1 MPAGAAVGG
10 AFGGLFAL
18 CGLGAL
24 VYFFVLRPRRAR
36 KHKQLGSPRAPGGG
50 ASGFGA
56 EGSPF
61 ASPHRAPLV
70 SFAPSP
76 LPAFSLPGGG
86 GEAAGFE
93 MVRSPLSSAEA
104 AASAAMALSP
114 RAAMNPLHAARGGG
128 GGFGGAVAPPPPD
141 GGAHQHWSGA
151 APAGAPHAAAPV
163 DEWEQVEDDTGDVFW
178 RSRRTGETAWVRPG
192 SGAWERIVD
201 EEGDMFWH
209 HTETGESSWL
219 RPPGATAAWEKVTD
233 HEGDVW
239 WVHAETGGTSWHDP
253 HAGEWELVC
262 GPVGQTWY
270 RNTATNAVAWEK
282 PPSAGGVQGW
292 QRVVDPEGD
301 VFFRNEATGALS
313 WVQPAGPPPVA
324 SPRAQGGDGSGSAP
338 AAQRPITRWMRRD
351 DERTGTTSYQSVD
364 TGEVRLALPPSGVLV
379 PGGGAIV

>member
-1 MPAGAAVGG
+1 M
-10 AFGGLFAL
+10 
-18 CGLGAL
+18 
-24 VYFFVLRPRRAR
+24 LRPRRAR

-86 GEAAGFE
+86 GGEAAGFE
-93 MVRSPLSSAEA
+93 MVRPPMSSAEA

-114 RAAMNPLHAARGGG
+114 RAAMNPLHAARGGL
-128 GGFGGAVAPPPPD
+128 GGAVAPPPPD

-209 HTETGESSWL
+209 HTETGESAWL

-292 QRVVDPEGD
+292 QRVVDPDGD

-313 WVQPAGPPPVA
+313 WAQPAGPPPVA
-324 SPRAQGGDGSGSAP
+324 SPRAQGGDGSGAP

-351 DERTGTTSYQSVD
+351 DERTGSTSYQSVD